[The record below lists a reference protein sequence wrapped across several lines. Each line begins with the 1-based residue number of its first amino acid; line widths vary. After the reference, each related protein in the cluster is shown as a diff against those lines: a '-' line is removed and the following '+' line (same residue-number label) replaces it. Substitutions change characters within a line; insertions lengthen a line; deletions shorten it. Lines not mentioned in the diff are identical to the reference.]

1 MLLVVT
7 YHYVVERRSGAGRA
21 IFPVT
26 TAELERQLELLARRF
41 ELVGREEL
49 LGAIE
54 GRTMLPAEACLV
66 TFDDG
71 LRSQFELALPLLE
84 RLGVPAIFFVAGA
97 PLAEGRPLQV
107 HKLHAVRERLGDEQ
121 ILEHQGV
128 REALERIPPA
138 GRDVYPYDTPLAV
151 LVKRVLTTG
160 LPAPERDRIVDTLFE
175 RVSDDERRFA
185 SELYM
190 SREQVAELERAH
202 GAVGSHGYGHRPLA
216 SLGRERAG
224 HDLERGASTLAT
236 VTGVRPLT
244 VSYPYGNTEAVDV
257 EVARAA
263 AAAGFRAGFT
273 TERAV
278 NLTLGEPLLLGRI
291 DTNDAPG
298 GRSPL
303 LDLDRPDLGVT
314 PPLTSGRKAHFVE
327 TPGTR
332 RAVR

>member
-7 YHYVVERRSGAGRA
+7 FHYVVQHRSGHQRA

-41 ELVGREEL
+41 EPVGREEL

-54 GRTMLPAEACLV
+54 GRAGLPAEACLI

-84 RLGVPAIFFVAGA
+84 RLGVPAIFFVAGV

-107 HKLHAVRERLGDEQ
+107 HKLHAVRERLADEQ
-121 ILEHQGV
+121 IIEYEGL
-128 REALERIPPA
+128 REALERLPPA
-138 GRDVYPYDTPLAV
+138 GQDVYPYDTPLAA

-160 LPAPERDRIVDTLFE
+160 LPAAERDRIVDALFA
-175 RVSDDERRFA
+175 RVCGDERRFA

-190 SREQVAELERAH
+190 SREQVAELERQA
-202 GAVGSHGYGHRPLA
+202 ALGSHGYAHRPLA
-216 SLGRERAG
+216 SLGREGARR
-224 HDLERGASTLAT
+224 DLEHGASTLAA
-236 VTGVRPLT
+236 VTGLRPLT
-244 VSYPYGNTEAVDV
+244 VSYPYGNTEAVTA
-257 EVARAA
+257 EVASAA
-263 AAAGFRAGFT
+263 AGAGFRAGFT
-273 TERAV
+273 TERAI
-278 NLTLGEPLLLGRI
+278 NLTLAEPLLLGRA

-303 LDLDRPDLGVT
+303 LDLDPPDLGVT
-314 PPLTSGRKAHFVE
+314 APLTLGRRAHFVE
-327 TPGTR
+327 TSDSR